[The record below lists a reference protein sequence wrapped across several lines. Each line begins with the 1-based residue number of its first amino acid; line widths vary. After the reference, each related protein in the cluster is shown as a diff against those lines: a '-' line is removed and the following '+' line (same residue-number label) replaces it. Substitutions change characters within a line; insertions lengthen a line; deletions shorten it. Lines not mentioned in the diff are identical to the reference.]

1 MPPSPRPPL
10 LDQVLQAVARR
21 YRLPAMQDVAGSAG
35 SPAAALAVTIEHAR
49 NALEHAQ
56 APDAALQQR
65 FIDALAQLIR
75 EAMHREHGDPAYQ
88 AAVLTRS
95 APAVQEYATLQTHR
109 ERDHRMVRAGANAIA
124 HPARRPPC
132 AAGPGHE
139 ALTRLHTQALAGDWQ
154 GLAGTARQLQ
164 ALAPA
169 GEGSPLQRDLAR
181 LLEGAPLARLL
192 RAAALESDPQVQV
205 FQALRDRQGP
215 RPGTADAAAYGD
227 TAQRRGAAMEALATE
242 ALEALAR
249 RLDAAQ
255 GEPGAY
261 RVVTSMRVPSSIPG
275 SAERAKSEW
284 DAVLLRRAAHP
295 GGSAEPTWDL
305 CLLLE
310 AKASVDAATT
320 DFARLQRGIRLLASA
335 DSGATY
341 SFSTRQGDV
350 LLRGGPLNAL
360 AMPDDAGLEGLVLYC
375 TDAPA
380 PPVPHLLGTA
390 SRTQLLG
397 ASRSMAFA
405 TALAQ
410 GGEVN
415 AHGLQGVWQQ
425 LLQSPE
431 WTPVLQQY
439 PTLQRVRGLMVHVD
453 DLCAAIP
460 P

>member
-1 MPPSPRPPL
+1 MPQSPRPPL

-21 YRLPAMQDVAGSAG
+21 YRLPAMQGVAVPAT
-35 SPAAALAVTIEHAR
+35 SPAAALAVAIEHAR
-49 NALEHAQ
+49 NALEHARV
-56 APDAALQQR
+56 PDEALQQR

-75 EAMHREHGDPAYQ
+75 EAMHRENGDPAYQ
-88 AAVLTRS
+88 TSVLTRG
-95 APAVQEYATLQTHR
+95 APAVQEYATLQTLR
-109 ERDHRMVRAGANAIA
+109 ESDHRRVRAGANAIA
-124 HPARRPPC
+124 HPAKRPPC
-132 AAGPGHE
+132 TVGPWHE
-139 ALTRLHTQALAGDWQ
+139 ALTRLHTQAAAGDWL

-164 ALAPA
+164 AVAPA
-169 GEGSPLQRDLAR
+169 GNGSPLQGDLAR
-181 LLEGAPLARLL
+181 LLEGASLARLQ
-192 RAAALESDPQVQV
+192 RAAALENDPQVQMY
-205 FQALRDRQGP
+205 QALRDRQGP
-215 RPGTADAAAYGD
+215 RPGTADATAYGD

-255 GEPGAY
+255 GESGAY

-295 GGSAEPTWDL
+295 CGSAEPTWDL

-310 AKASVDAATT
+310 AKSSVDAATN

-341 SFSTRQGDV
+341 SFSTRQGGV

-360 AMPDDAGLEGLVLYC
+360 AMLGDAGLAGLVLYC

-380 PPVPHLLGTA
+380 PPAPHLLGAA
-390 SRTQLLG
+390 SRMQLLG
-397 ASRSMAFA
+397 APCSMAFA

-415 AHGLQGVWQQ
+415 ARSLQGVWQQ
-425 LLQSPE
+425 LLQSPQ

-453 DLCAAIP
+453 DLCATIP